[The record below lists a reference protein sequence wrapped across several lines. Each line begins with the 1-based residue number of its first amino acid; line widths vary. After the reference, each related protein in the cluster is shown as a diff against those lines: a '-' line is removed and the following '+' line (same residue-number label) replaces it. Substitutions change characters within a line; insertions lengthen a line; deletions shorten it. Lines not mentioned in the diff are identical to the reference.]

1 MTKLFSK
8 FSLTGLMGLLMMGF
22 SHIAMSEEMAAVVEE
37 VATINSG
44 DTAWMIMATIL
55 VLIMAIPGLALF
67 YGGLVRSKNMLSV
80 LMQVFVTFSL
90 MSVIWVVFGYSLAF
104 TEGPYNDYVGGFSA
118 AFLNGITGDTVSGS
132 IPEYVFVTFQLTF
145 FALTP
150 ALIVGAFA

>member
-8 FSLTGLMGLLMMGF
+8 LSLTGLLGLLMTGF
-22 SHIAMSEEMAAVVEE
+22 SNIALSEEMAAVMEE

-80 LMQVFVTFSL
+80 LMQVFVTFYL

-104 TEGPYNDYVGGFSA
+104 TECPYND
-118 AFLNGITGDTVSGS
+118 
-132 IPEYVFVTFQLTF
+132 
-145 FALTP
+145 
-150 ALIVGAFA
+150 